1 VQSEKAPRIDPRV
14 KRTRK
19 LLQQAFAELLSEREF
34 HNITVNDITE
44 RAEVNRATFYLH
56 FDDKYALLSYS
67 VREAL
72 QQLLSQRLPE
82 ANTANT
88 LTLTNLRLM
97 AVTVCEFMGQFFG
110 HCRPGM
116 RNDEQMLVAMQ
127 VQDYIQEILVEWIT
141 TTQGGA
147 KIRPQAAEQAA
158 IPLGWIIFGTV
169 FESVRLQRKQT
180 PEQIADQMLVFLAP
194 SLQAYLTDLV
204 RP

>member
-1 VQSEKAPRIDPRV
+1 MEIEKTPRLDPRV

-34 HNITVNDITE
+34 HSITVNDITE

-72 QQLLSQRLPE
+72 QQLLNQRLPG
-82 ANTANT
+82 ADT
-88 LTLTNLRLM
+88 LTLNNLRLL

-127 VQDYIQEILVEWIT
+127 VQDYIQEILVAWIT
-141 TTQGGA
+141 KTPGGA
-147 KIRPQAAEQAA
+147 KLRPQAAEQAA

-180 PEQIADQMLVFLAP
+180 PEQVADQMLVFLEP

-204 RP
+204 HP

>member
-1 VQSEKAPRIDPRV
+1 VETEKTPKVDPRV

-34 HNITVNDITE
+34 HSITVNDITE

-72 QQLLSQRLPE
+72 QQLLNKRLPD
-82 ANTANT
+82 ADT
-88 LTLTNLRLM
+88 LTLTNLRLL

-116 RNDEQMLVAMQ
+116 RNDEQMLVTMQ
-127 VQDYIQEILVEWIT
+127 VQDYIQEILVAWIT
-141 TTQGGA
+141 KTQGGLSL
-147 KIRPQAAEQAA
+147 RPQAAEQAA

-180 PEQIADQMLVFLAP
+180 PEQVADQMLVFLEP

-204 RP
+204 HP

>member
-1 VQSEKAPRIDPRV
+1 VETEKTPKVDPRV

-34 HNITVNDITE
+34 HSITVNDITE

-72 QQLLSQRLPE
+72 QQLLNKRLPD
-82 ANTANT
+82 ADT
-88 LTLTNLRLM
+88 LTLTNLRLL

-116 RNDEQMLVAMQ
+116 RNDEQMLVTMQ
-127 VQDYIQEILVEWIT
+127 VQDYIQEILVAWIT
-141 TTQGGA
+141 KTQGGA
-147 KIRPQAAEQAA
+147 KLRPQAAEQAA

-180 PEQIADQMLVFLAP
+180 PEQVADQMLVFLEP

-204 RP
+204 HP